1 MNEQDTLVNEQVD
14 SQTDE
19 SVELETAQEEP
30 KADEVAEQDEK
41 QAKEVNPKT
50 LENAISRRDKKINK
64 MRAENRQIMQE
75 VASLKEMIAKSTTSK
90 PNPEPKIDDYESVTD
105 FVKAVIEYQTKNNT
119 QNEPKQEPLNQEEV
133 YKSQQMQAKES
144 GLREANLKYSQSI
157 PDFREVMDDNN
168 DVFNDMPDNI
178 AELFFQVEDGAIAA
192 YNLAKAGKLDKLAYM
207 NPAVA
212 ALEIYKAQ
220 DGFPNQKK
228 ATSAPKPIS
237 PLKGNG
243 TGQKST
249 DEMSGKEL
257 LKQYRLS

>member
-1 MNEQDTLVNEQVD
+1 MNEQDTLVNEQVE
-14 SQTDE
+14 SQTNE
-19 SVELETAQEEP
+19 SVELETAVEEP
-30 KADEVAEQDEK
+30 VTDEVAEQDEK
-41 QAKEVNPKT
+41 EVKEVNPKT

-75 VASLKEMIAKSTTSK
+75 VASLKKMIEQSSTSK

-105 FVKAVIEYQTKNNT
+105 FVKAVVEYQNK
-119 QNEPKQEPLNQEEV
+119 QNVPKQEPLSQEDA
-133 YKSQQMQAKES
+133 YKSQQMQAKEAD
-144 GLREANLKYSQSI
+144 LRQANLKYSQSI

-178 AELFFQVEDGAIAA
+178 AELFFHVEDGAIAA
-192 YNLAKAGKLDKLAYM
+192 YNLAKAGKLEKLAYM

-220 DGFPNQKK
+220 EGFPNQKK
-228 ATSAPKPIS
+228 VTSAPKPINS
-237 PLKGNG
+237 LKGNG
-243 TGQKST
+243 AGQKST
-249 DEMSGKEL
+249 EEMSGKEL

>member
-1 MNEQDTLVNEQVD
+1 MTEQDTLVNEQVE

-41 QAKEVNPKT
+41 EAKEVNPKT

-64 MRAENRQIMQE
+64 MRAENHQIMQE
-75 VASLKEMIAKSTTSK
+75 MTSLKEMIKTLNTGKTSQ
-90 PNPEPKIDDYESVTD
+90 EPKIDDYESVTD
-105 FVKAVIEYQTKNNT
+105 FVKAVIEYQTK
-119 QNEPKQEPLNQEEV
+119 QNAPKQEPLSQEDA
-133 YKSQQMQAKES
+133 YKSQQMQAKDAE
-144 GLREANLKYSQSI
+144 LRAANVRYSKEI
-157 PDFREVMDDNN
+157 PDFREVMDDNV
-168 DVFNDMPDNI
+168 DVFNDMPDDI

-192 YNLAKAGKLDKLAYM
+192 YNLAKAGKLERLASM

-220 DGFPNQKK
+220 EGFPAQKK
-228 ATSAPKPIS
+228 VVPAPKPIS
-237 PLKGNG
+237 TLKGTG
-243 TGQKST
+243 AGQKST